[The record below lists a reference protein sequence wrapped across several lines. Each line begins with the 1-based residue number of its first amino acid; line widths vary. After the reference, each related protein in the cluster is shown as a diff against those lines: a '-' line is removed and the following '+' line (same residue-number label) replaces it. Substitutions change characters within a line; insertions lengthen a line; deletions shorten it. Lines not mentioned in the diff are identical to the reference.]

1 MNRNLRAKNINC
13 FIFFFFQI
21 EWNALMFS
29 HFGAVKGKQQIL
41 YSVMPL
47 KARSLNATIGIT
59 KSNLLLQDIGFLFV
73 LFSLQQNIYTIEQL
87 YYCLQ

>member
-1 MNRNLRAKNINC
+1 
-13 FIFFFFQI
+13 
-21 EWNALMFS
+21 MFS